1 MSVRYAPNNIKIPNG
16 FQNILEAL
24 AREVLRDQPEDI
36 LSFSASFFAEKIR
49 VRDGKKQWRTG

>member
-36 LSFSASFFAEKIR
+36 LKYSASFFADKIR
-49 VRDGKKQWRTG
+49 VRDGKTFNV